1 MNEKLLTHLKAY
13 TYSIIILGDIADSA
27 KCRITAESSQC
38 LNQGKEFLG
47 FKEKADTIGC
57 LGGIAGNAEQES
69 LHCDGMCLLIKS
81 ISTSP

>member
-13 TYSIIILGDIADSA
+13 TYSIIILVILPIMPSVELPL
-27 KCRITAESSQC
+27 ESCQC

-47 FKEKADTIGC
+47 FKKKADTIGC
-57 LGGIAGNAEQES
+57 LGSIAGNAEQES

>member
-1 MNEKLLTHLKAY
+1 MRNYLLISKPTHN
-13 TYSIIILGDIADSA
+13 TIIILGDIADSA
-27 KCRITAESSQC
+27 KCRITAESCQC

-47 FKEKADTIGC
+47 FKKKADTIGC
-57 LGGIAGNAEQES
+57 LGSIAGNAEQES

>member
-13 TYSIIILGDIADSA
+13 TYAIIVLCDIADSA

-57 LGGIAGNAEQES
+57 LCGIAGNAEQES